1 MSKYH
6 NKKTEIDGIV
16 FDSRKEGNRYLELK
30 ILEKAGAI
38 KDLKLQPR
46 YELVPKYKINGRAV
60 RKCEYVADFEY
71 FDTHKGEVV
80 VEDVKSAA
88 TRTDTYKIKK
98 KLFEYRY
105 KQEITEI

>member
-1 MSKYH
+1 MNKYH

-16 FDSRKEGNRYLELK
+16 FDSRKESSRYLELK
-30 ILEKAGAI
+30 VLEKAGAI

-46 YELVPKYKINGRAV
+46 YELIPRYKINGRAV

-71 FDTHKGEVV
+71 YDVSKGEVV
-80 VEDVKSAA
+80 VEDVKSVA

-98 KLFEYRY
+98 KLFEYKY
-105 KQEITEI
+105 QKEITEI